1 MHLVSETVTS
11 YEKFV
16 NQLQALIP
24 VYISQIRQ
32 NHVARCYSK
41 DLDEGIRMDQITTFD
56 GKSIN
61 VKNMYKF
68 TANLVDQ
75 FLISNHM
82 VDTKYWHDKV
92 RYIQS
97 TVDDPLPS
105 HHW

>member
-24 VYISQIRQ
+24 VYISQISQ

-41 DLDEGIRMDQITTFD
+41 DLDEGNRMDQITTFD

-82 VDTKYWHDKV
+82 VDTKV
-92 RYIQS
+92 
-97 TVDDPLPS
+97 LA
-105 HHW
+105 